1 MHAGLP
7 YTGSAPPVINGFPGN
22 GARFCRA
29 RPSPGAILALH
40 VFVLGAAFA
49 YEPWCRDGPIVC
61 QVRRLTGLA
70 CPSCGLTRSFCAMSH
85 GRFVE
90 AFAWHPLGP
99 GLFGLVCLSMA
110 VLLLAPRRWY
120 ALAADPRVH
129 YGLGA
134 VFLAAWVLRMVR

>member
-1 MHAGLP
+1 MHAAP
-7 YTGSAPPVINGFPGN
+7 ECTRSAPPVISGFSRDGV
-22 GARFCRA
+22 RLSRA
-29 RPSPGAILALH
+29 HPSRKAILAIH
-40 VFVLGAAFA
+40 IFVLGAGFA
-49 YEPWCRDGPIVC
+49 YEPWCRQGPIVC

-85 GRFVE
+85 GRFFE

-110 VLLLAPRRWY
+110 VLLLAPRRWD
-120 ALAADPRVH
+120 ALVADRRLH

-134 VFLAAWVLRMVR
+134 AFLAAWVLRMVR